1 MLVAAHQPNYL
12 PYCGFFHK
20 IAHCDVFVIIDTVQF
35 VKNGAFAWQHRNR
48 VRSNNGWMWLTVP
61 VLTKGKSAQKI
72 NEVEIMNDI
81 NWRHKHWQ
89 SIYQNYKKAPYFY
102 KYSDFFEHIYKT
114 KWDKLL
120 DLNMEIIF
128 YLLKVLKIDKKVTAC
143 SELGAN
149 GHKTQLLV
157 DLCNKAGADMYLS
170 GIHGRDYID
179 YGVIKKTKL
188 KVIFQNFIHPI
199 YDQGYSDF
207 ISNLSIIDLLFH
219 KGEKSI
225 DLITNNSQGVRS
237 YVE

>member
-89 SIYQNYKKAPYFY
+89 SIYQNYKKAPHFY

-114 KWDKLL
+114 KWDRLL
-120 DLNMEIIF
+120 DLNMKMIF
-128 YLLKVLKIDKKVTAC
+128 YLLKVLKID
-143 SELGAN
+143 
-149 GHKTQLLV
+149 
-157 DLCNKAGADMYLS
+157 
-170 GIHGRDYID
+170 
-179 YGVIKKTKL
+179 
-188 KVIFQNFIHPI
+188 
-199 YDQGYSDF
+199 
-207 ISNLSIIDLLFH
+207 
-219 KGEKSI
+219 
-225 DLITNNSQGVRS
+225 
-237 YVE
+237 